1 MSKTPKPPVSRQ
13 ALSTLNL
20 LWQRTRIVSYPS
32 SGRTWLRVMLA
43 ELGAK
48 PRFTHAHSRLRSGS
62 TPENVAS
69 DISEH
74 YHRRVL
80 FLLRDPRDTLAS
92 NYNHVTKGHNWKGD
106 FKTFIRMPRYGLER
120 MLTYHTA
127 WLGARNKFK
136 RGFRV
141 ETYED
146 LRADTAPTLKRIV
159 DFLGVPGVAMEEVEA
174 SAARNQFEK
183 MQQRESSGELKAK
196 LCGPVQRA
204 AIRMTPWGAGYG
216 AARSAVMPR
225 TWMPRISPIA
235 MHCLR
240 SLTMRQLLPKPCD
253 SRIRPHKL
261 PLQPNCYITV
271 IAPL

>member
-1 MSKTPKPPVSRQ
+1 LSKTPTPPVSRK

-20 LWQRTRIVSYPS
+20 LWQRTRVVSYPS

-48 PRFTHAHSRLRSGS
+48 PRFTHANSRLRSGS

-69 DISEH
+69 DIAEH

-80 FLLRDPRDTLAS
+80 FLLRDPKDTLAS

-106 FKTFIRMPRYGLER
+106 FKTFIRMPRYGIER
-120 MLTYHTA
+120 LVTFHIA
-127 WLGARNKFK
+127 WLEARAKFK

-146 LRADTAPTLKRIV
+146 LRADTAPALKRIA
-159 DFLGVPGVAMEEVEA
+159 DFLGVPGVTMEEIEA
-174 SAARNQFEK
+174 AAARNQFEK

-196 LCGPVQRA
+196 
-204 AIRMTPWGAGYG
+204 Y
-216 AARSAVMPR
+216 SAQFSGRDANDPLGR
-225 TWMPRISPIA
+225 
-235 MHCLR
+235 
-240 SLTMRQLLPKPCD
+240 
-253 SRIRPHKL
+253 RIRRGRVGGHAEDMDAEDLAYCDGVLAKYNYEAIVAEVL
-261 PLQPNCYITV
+261 RQRDKAV
-271 IAPL
+271 

>member
-1 MSKTPKPPVSRQ
+1 LNLSRTPKPPVTRQ

-20 LWQRTRIVSYPS
+20 LWHRTRIVSYPS
-32 SGRTWLRVMLA
+32 SGRTWLRIMLA

-48 PRFTHAHSRLRSGS
+48 PRFTHANSRLRSGS

-74 YHRRVL
+74 YHRRIL

-120 MLTYHTA
+120 MLTYHVA
-127 WLGARNKFK
+127 WLGARAKFK

-146 LRADTAPTLKRIV
+146 LRADTAPALKRIV
-159 DFLGVPGVAMEEVEA
+159 DFLGVPGVAMEEIEA
-174 SAARNQFEK
+174 TAARNQFEK
-183 MQQRESSGELKAK
+183 MQQRESSGELRAK
-196 LCGPVQRA
+196 FSAQFSARDPNDPLGRRVRRGKVGAYADDMDAEDIAYCDALLAKFDYA
-204 AIRMTPWGAGYG
+204 AIVAEALRQQD
-216 AARSAVMPR
+216 R
-225 TWMPRISPIA
+225 TS
-235 MHCLR
+235 
-240 SLTMRQLLPKPCD
+240 
-253 SRIRPHKL
+253 
-261 PLQPNCYITV
+261 
-271 IAPL
+271 